1 VLEYHWTIAGWKG
14 WSRLSE
20 ALFDLFTVNLFQVSL
35 KSAAYP
41 MIKLNPIFW
50 EEVFFAERISDRSI

>member
-1 VLEYHWTIAGWKG
+1 
-14 WSRLSE
+14 LSE
-20 ALFDLFTVNLFQVSL
+20 ALFDLFTVNWFQVSL

-41 MIKLNPIFW
+41 MIKLNPIFR